1 VVVLNQPK
9 RLGST
14 ITQAEIDHAD
24 ALVLASQLITISEEE
39 IDGHLVETVDPR
51 ELHRILGV
59 ITRFNDWFSRR
70 VDDYLF
76 LEGIDFIGYS
86 NLSKTKINDAIEYR
100 ISLDMAKELAMVEK
114 NDIGHQIRRYF
125 IDREKRYN
133 NLVAIFIGDRR
144 STSRRFALEFFQEV
158 SRVYGKKIPINDK
171 HSPMMRGFVNR
182 YVYRC
187 LPEDVRQAYNEIN
200 PLMNGRRKY
209 PIHQLLTI
217 DMDHK
222 FLKKRLELIIDFC
235 SACGYGDSPSFKRMI
250 NTYDK
255 NKRTKIQLPQSRQLI
270 LTPFE
275 QPQLVLLPSIKGV
288 SPYAG

>member
-1 VVVLNQPK
+1 MSI
-9 RLGST
+9 RSA

-24 ALVLASQLITISEEE
+24 ALVLASQLISIAEKEV
-39 IDGHLVETVDPR
+39 DGHTIETVNAR
-51 ELHRILGV
+51 ELHHVLGV
-59 ITRFNDWFSRR
+59 ETRFNDWFKRR
-70 VDDYLF
+70 VEDYLF
-76 LEGIDFIGYS
+76 IEDIDFTGYS
-86 NLSKTKINDAIEYR
+86 NLSKTKMNEEKEYY

-114 NDIGHQIRRYF
+114 NDIGRQIRRYF

-133 NLVAIFIGDRR
+133 NLVAMFIGNRR
-144 STSRRFALEFFQEV
+144 STARRFALEFFQEV

-182 YVYRC
+182 YAYQC
-187 LPEDVRQAYNEIN
+187 LPEDVRRTYNEIN
-200 PLMNGRRKY
+200 PLLNGRRKY

-235 SACGYGDSPSFKRMI
+235 SACGYGDSFSFKRMI

-255 NKRTKIQLPQSRQLI
+255 NKRTKIKLPQSRQLI

-275 QPQLVLLPSIKGV
+275 EPQLVLLSSVK
-288 SPYAG
+288 